1 MKSIVFIDAE
11 ISQDGK
17 VLDLGAVKINND
29 SIHTKSKGGFS
40 DFVNGS
46 DFICG
51 HNIVK
56 HDLKYIGDLIKTP
69 NYIVI
74 DTLAISPLVAPY
86 KPYHSLMKDD
96 KLNTDSLNN
105 PLNDAKKAKDLF
117 FDEVNKFDRLSTGLQ
132 KIYFSLLCRYE
143 QFYGFF
149 KYLNCEKSN
158 DLLADIK
165 KEFNGLI
172 CNSADINLLIEK
184 SPIELAYALALI
196 SANERSYVIP
206 AWVYKNF
213 PRIENVLKLLRN
225 TPCNDENCVYC
236 AQNLDAVK
244 RLNSIFGYPS
254 FRQYNGEPLQQK
266 AAEAA
271 IKGKSLLAIF
281 PTGGGKSIT
290 FQLPALIAGET
301 ARGLTVVISPLQS
314 LMKDQVD
321 GLAKK
326 GIADAVTING
336 LLSPVER
343 EEAIK
348 RVESGL
354 ATILYI
360 SPESLRSNTIE
371 KLLLSRNVVRFVI
384 DEAHCFSAWGQDF
397 RVDYLYIADFI
408 KEYQRKKKI
417 NYKIPISCFTATAK
431 QKVISDIKD
440 YFKNNLDV
448 DLELFATSASRTNL
462 HYAVLYKETEDEKYI
477 ALRKL
482 IKAKNCP
489 TIVFVSRTRRTKE
502 LAEKLTNDG
511 YLALPYNGKM
521 ERSEKVEN
529 QEKFIKNEAQVM
541 VATSAFGMGVDKDDV
556 QLVVHYDISDSLEN
570 YVQEAG
576 RAGRNDKLQADCYV
590 LFSDADLDKHFIL
603 LNQTKISIGE
613 IQQIWKAIKELTKVK
628 PYFCRSPLEIA
639 REAGWDDSVSDIET
653 RVKTAISAL
662 ESAGYIKRGKKYPKV
677 YATSILAKTMIEAS
691 EIIEKSSRFDE
702 SQKLNARKILS
713 YLISSKNRSA
723 SEDEAESRI
732 DWIADKLG
740 FEKEKVVETINL
752 LREEGLLSD
761 HQDLTAYIKRV
772 ERKNKTANILNRFVQ
787 LERYI
792 LSQIDEEQLCYNL
805 KEINDGALN
814 DGIKSSTV
822 KNIKTVLYYWTIRSL
837 IKKQLDNSEK
847 KTAIIPNISKEKI
860 LEKINKRIDI
870 AEFVVDYLYQKCQSN
885 ADDNKEEILVQFSLL
900 ELKNAYESR
909 ISMFSDNKCTS
920 IDIQDALLYLSK
932 IGAMNLE
939 GGFLVLYNSMEIQR
953 IILDNKIKYKNEDYK
968 QLNEHYQHKIQQ
980 IHIVGEYANMMVRDY
995 DEALTFVNDYF
1006 QLEFKHFIAKYFK
1019 GTRAGEI
1026 NRNITPKKYEMLFGD
1041 LSQIQ
1046 NEIVTDDISKR
1057 IAVLA
1062 GPGSGK
1068 TKVLVH
1074 KLASLMIL
1082 EDVKH
1087 EQMLMLT
1094 FSRAAAT
1101 EFKGRLIKLMGNAAH
1116 FIEIKTFHSYC
1127 FDLLG
1132 KIGNIEDSEDIV
1144 QKAADMI
1151 ESGEVEIGRITKSVL
1166 VIDEAQDMD
1175 CHEFALV
1182 EALMKRNED
1191 MRVIAVGDDDQ
1202 NIYEFRG
1209 SDSKYFKSL
1218 MTADGKQYEML
1229 QNYRSQIKI
1238 VEFSNAFVKTINS
1251 RMKVSPI
1258 ESVQTEEGIV
1268 GLRKYFC
1275 KNLEIP
1281 LVEQLI
1287 QQYNGEKTCVLT
1299 TTNEEAL
1306 RITGLLSK
1314 KGMQAKLIQSND
1326 DFSLYNLA
1334 EIRYFLKL
1342 IDRDSKTP
1350 IISNETWNTAKRI
1363 LMNAYKNS
1371 VCYPIVSNIVETF
1384 ESVNRNKYHTDFEE
1398 FLRESKYEDF
1408 LEEGNNHI
1416 IVSTMH
1422 KAKGRE
1428 FDNVYILSNN
1438 GVFNDDKAKR
1448 AMYVAITRAKKKL
1461 YVHYS
1466 GDFFDKFKN
1475 LGIDYSVDNGNYS
1488 EPDEIMLQLSYKD
1501 VVLDFFKDKKSSIL
1515 DMRSGASLT
1524 YKNGF
1529 LHGIIDGKEKA
1540 IAKCSKKCME
1550 MIDSLSLKGYA
1561 ISSANVRFIVAW
1573 KGENDT
1579 EESAI
1584 ILPNIQFKK

>member
-117 FDEVNKFDRLSTGLQ
+117 FDEVNKFDRLSTRLQ
-132 KIYFSLLCRYE
+132 KIYFSLLCKYE

-149 KYLNCEKSN
+149 KYLDCEKSN
-158 DLLADIK
+158 DLLADVK

-236 AQNLDAVK
+236 TQNLDAVK
-244 RLNSIFGYPS
+244 RLNSIFGYSS

-477 ALRKL
+477 ALREL

-511 YLALPYNGKM
+511 YIALPYNGKM

-529 QEKFIKNEAQVM
+529 QEKFIKNEVQVM

-613 IQQIWKAIKELTKVK
+613 IQQIWKAIKELTKAK

-639 REAGWDDSVSDIET
+639 RQAGWDDSVSDIET

-662 ESAGYIKRGKKYPKV
+662 ESAGYIKRGKNYPKV
-677 YATSILAKTMIEAS
+677 YATSILAKTMVEAS
-691 EIIEKSSRFDE
+691 EIIENSRKFDE
-702 SQKLNARKILS
+702 SQKLNARRILG
-713 YLISSKNRSA
+713 YLISSKNRAA

-772 ERKNKTANILNRFVQ
+772 ERKNKTANILNKFVQ

-860 LEKINKRIDI
+860 LEKINKRIDV
-870 AEFVVDYLYQKCQSN
+870 AEFIVDYLYQKCQSN
-885 ADDNKEEILVQFSLL
+885 SDDTKEEILVQFSLL

-920 IDIQDALLYLSK
+920 ADIQDALLYLSK

-953 IILDNKIKYKNEDYK
+953 IVLDNKIKYKNEDYK
-968 QLNEHYQHKIQQ
+968 QLNEHYQHKI
-980 IHIVGEYANMMVRDY
+980 I
-995 DEALTFVNDYF
+995 
-1006 QLEFKHFIAKYFK
+1006 
-1019 GTRAGEI
+1019 
-1026 NRNITPKKYEMLFGD
+1026 
-1041 LSQIQ
+1041 
-1046 NEIVTDDISKR
+1046 
-1057 IAVLA
+1057 
-1062 GPGSGK
+1062 
-1068 TKVLVH
+1068 
-1074 KLASLMIL
+1074 
-1082 EDVKH
+1082 
-1087 EQMLMLT
+1087 
-1094 FSRAAAT
+1094 
-1101 EFKGRLIKLMGNAAH
+1101 
-1116 FIEIKTFHSYC
+1116 YC
-1127 FDLLG
+1127 F
-1132 KIGNIEDSEDIV
+1132 
-1144 QKAADMI
+1144 
-1151 ESGEVEIGRITKSVL
+1151 
-1166 VIDEAQDMD
+1166 
-1175 CHEFALV
+1175 
-1182 EALMKRNED
+1182 
-1191 MRVIAVGDDDQ
+1191 
-1202 NIYEFRG
+1202 
-1209 SDSKYFKSL
+1209 
-1218 MTADGKQYEML
+1218 
-1229 QNYRSQIKI
+1229 
-1238 VEFSNAFVKTINS
+1238 
-1251 RMKVSPI
+1251 
-1258 ESVQTEEGIV
+1258 
-1268 GLRKYFC
+1268 
-1275 KNLEIP
+1275 
-1281 LVEQLI
+1281 
-1287 QQYNGEKTCVLT
+1287 EK
-1299 TTNEEAL
+1299 
-1306 RITGLLSK
+1306 
-1314 KGMQAKLIQSND
+1314 
-1326 DFSLYNLA
+1326 
-1334 EIRYFLKL
+1334 
-1342 IDRDSKTP
+1342 
-1350 IISNETWNTAKRI
+1350 
-1363 LMNAYKNS
+1363 
-1371 VCYPIVSNIVETF
+1371 
-1384 ESVNRNKYHTDFEE
+1384 
-1398 FLRESKYEDF
+1398 
-1408 LEEGNNHI
+1408 
-1416 IVSTMH
+1416 
-1422 KAKGRE
+1422 
-1428 FDNVYILSNN
+1428 
-1438 GVFNDDKAKR
+1438 
-1448 AMYVAITRAKKKL
+1448 
-1461 YVHYS
+1461 
-1466 GDFFDKFKN
+1466 
-1475 LGIDYSVDNGNYS
+1475 
-1488 EPDEIMLQLSYKD
+1488 
-1501 VVLDFFKDKKSSIL
+1501 
-1515 DMRSGASLT
+1515 
-1524 YKNGF
+1524 
-1529 LHGIIDGKEKA
+1529 
-1540 IAKCSKKCME
+1540 
-1550 MIDSLSLKGYA
+1550 
-1561 ISSANVRFIVAW
+1561 
-1573 KGENDT
+1573 
-1579 EESAI
+1579 
-1584 ILPNIQFKK
+1584 

>member
-117 FDEVNKFDRLSTGLQ
+117 FDEVNKFDRLSTRLQ
-132 KIYFSLLCRYE
+132 KIYFSLLCKYE

-149 KYLNCEKSN
+149 KYLDCEKSN
-158 DLLADIK
+158 DLLADVK

-236 AQNLDAVK
+236 TQNLDAVK
-244 RLNSIFGYPS
+244 RLNSIFGYSS

-477 ALRKL
+477 ALREL

-511 YLALPYNGKM
+511 YIALPYNDKM

-529 QEKFIKNEAQVM
+529 QEKFIKNEVQVM

-613 IQQIWKAIKELTKVK
+613 IQQIWKAIKELTKAK

-639 REAGWDDSVSDIET
+639 RQAGWDDSVSDIET

-662 ESAGYIKRGKKYPKV
+662 ESAGYIKRGKNYPKV
-677 YATSILAKTMIEAS
+677 YATSILAKTMVEAS
-691 EIIEKSSRFDE
+691 EIIENSRKFDE
-702 SQKLNARKILS
+702 SQKLNARRILG
-713 YLISSKNRSA
+713 YLISSKNRAA

-772 ERKNKTANILNRFVQ
+772 ERKNKTANILNKFVQ

-860 LEKINKRIDI
+860 LEKINKRIDV
-870 AEFVVDYLYQKCQSN
+870 AEFIVDYLYQKCQSN
-885 ADDNKEEILVQFSLL
+885 SDDTKEEILVQFSLL

-920 IDIQDALLYLSK
+920 ADIQDALLYLSK

-953 IILDNKIKYKNEDYK
+953 IVLDNKIKYKNEDYK
-968 QLNEHYQHKIQQ
+968 QLNEHYQHKI
-980 IHIVGEYANMMVRDY
+980 I
-995 DEALTFVNDYF
+995 
-1006 QLEFKHFIAKYFK
+1006 
-1019 GTRAGEI
+1019 
-1026 NRNITPKKYEMLFGD
+1026 
-1041 LSQIQ
+1041 
-1046 NEIVTDDISKR
+1046 
-1057 IAVLA
+1057 
-1062 GPGSGK
+1062 
-1068 TKVLVH
+1068 
-1074 KLASLMIL
+1074 
-1082 EDVKH
+1082 
-1087 EQMLMLT
+1087 
-1094 FSRAAAT
+1094 
-1101 EFKGRLIKLMGNAAH
+1101 
-1116 FIEIKTFHSYC
+1116 YC
-1127 FDLLG
+1127 F
-1132 KIGNIEDSEDIV
+1132 
-1144 QKAADMI
+1144 
-1151 ESGEVEIGRITKSVL
+1151 
-1166 VIDEAQDMD
+1166 
-1175 CHEFALV
+1175 
-1182 EALMKRNED
+1182 
-1191 MRVIAVGDDDQ
+1191 
-1202 NIYEFRG
+1202 
-1209 SDSKYFKSL
+1209 
-1218 MTADGKQYEML
+1218 
-1229 QNYRSQIKI
+1229 
-1238 VEFSNAFVKTINS
+1238 
-1251 RMKVSPI
+1251 
-1258 ESVQTEEGIV
+1258 
-1268 GLRKYFC
+1268 
-1275 KNLEIP
+1275 
-1281 LVEQLI
+1281 
-1287 QQYNGEKTCVLT
+1287 EK
-1299 TTNEEAL
+1299 
-1306 RITGLLSK
+1306 
-1314 KGMQAKLIQSND
+1314 
-1326 DFSLYNLA
+1326 
-1334 EIRYFLKL
+1334 
-1342 IDRDSKTP
+1342 
-1350 IISNETWNTAKRI
+1350 
-1363 LMNAYKNS
+1363 
-1371 VCYPIVSNIVETF
+1371 
-1384 ESVNRNKYHTDFEE
+1384 
-1398 FLRESKYEDF
+1398 
-1408 LEEGNNHI
+1408 
-1416 IVSTMH
+1416 
-1422 KAKGRE
+1422 
-1428 FDNVYILSNN
+1428 
-1438 GVFNDDKAKR
+1438 
-1448 AMYVAITRAKKKL
+1448 
-1461 YVHYS
+1461 
-1466 GDFFDKFKN
+1466 
-1475 LGIDYSVDNGNYS
+1475 
-1488 EPDEIMLQLSYKD
+1488 
-1501 VVLDFFKDKKSSIL
+1501 
-1515 DMRSGASLT
+1515 
-1524 YKNGF
+1524 
-1529 LHGIIDGKEKA
+1529 
-1540 IAKCSKKCME
+1540 
-1550 MIDSLSLKGYA
+1550 
-1561 ISSANVRFIVAW
+1561 
-1573 KGENDT
+1573 
-1579 EESAI
+1579 
-1584 ILPNIQFKK
+1584 